1 MELPEDVCK
10 LIREYSQPITRPDW
24 RRLHIMPKLRFHQI
38 LARDAYNNRIKRKV
52 AYELLIDLYLTK
64 QLQYE

>member
-1 MELPEDVCK
+1 MDLPDDVHE
-10 LIREYSQPITRPDW
+10 LIREYARPITRPDW
-24 RRLHIMPKLRFHQI
+24 RTLHIMPTLRFHQI
-38 LARDAYNNRIKRKV
+38 LAKDAYNNRIKRKV